1 MTFHVGECHTPAVSD
16 VCSIIHSHPV
26 DPAAQICGQLMGLG
40 VHTSLLTNAHGFGDC
55 HKPLADSAALIE
67 DIVHQQMCL
76 MLEQAE
82 DVAKL
87 RSARF
92 LGLEDF
98 LFLLRKDKVK
108 LGRLV
113 RHMELKDFKAATF
126 KGLGAEE
133 EDTGDTAAG
142 DVKQALKKR
151 RKICYDFLSS
161 IDQTG
166 ELVDLLS
173 DEGIDDIKYERLQRA
188 EQQTRGMDAH
198 QYREYTEARQASFTP
213 RYKTQ
218 KFKDWLL
225 TGASLDIKPNPLA
238 IEVLSYLALETV
250 AQWSVVQCDTN
261 SGQWYNV
268 TPTVVSGNVTPTVLS
283 VVQCDTNSGQWYNV
297 TLTVSV
303 VQCDTNSEGT
313 LNAGGP
319 FCLVSMPGEVKD
331 PTQGIVDVT
340 LLMKRD
346 VQVTAADPFSA
357 AMPPVCVNTD
367 ACQLT
372 AGTPT
377 GSVGSITSPTMTNSP
392 CPSQQLR
399 DLHNS
404 RAIQPQD
411 IREAMRRYTQAVGPF
426 ADFSQENVC
435 SVAES
440 PGLKVSHS
448 VTRELSA
455 DTEAQC

>member
-1 MTFHVGECHTPAVSD
+1 MSVSSAEPVQSVSRGQTKS
-16 VCSIIHSHPV
+16 VCRNWFTIEI
-26 DPAAQICGQLMGLG
+26 QQMM
-40 VHTSLLTNAHGFGDC
+40 HGFGDC
-55 HKPLADSAALIE
+55 HKPLADSAVLIE
-67 DIVHQQMCL
+67 DIVHQQMCH

-87 RSARF
+87 RCARF

-108 LGRLV
+108 LRRLV

-126 KGLGAEE
+126 KGVGAEE
-133 EDTGDTAAG
+133 EDTSDSAAG

-166 ELVDLLS
+166 EMVDLVS
-173 DEGIDDIKYERLQRA
+173 DEGVDDIKYERQQRA

-250 AQWSVVQCDTN
+250 AQ
-261 SGQWYNV
+261 
-268 TPTVVSGNVTPTVLS
+268 
-283 VVQCDTNSGQWYNV
+283 
-297 TLTVSV
+297 
-303 VQCDTNSEGT
+303 
-313 LNAGGP
+313 
-319 FCLVSMPGEVKD
+319 
-331 PTQGIVDVT
+331 IVDVT

-346 VQVTAADPFSA
+346 LQVTAANPFSA
-357 AMPPVCVNTD
+357 AMPPVCMNTD

-372 AGTPT
+372 VGTST

-392 CPSQQLR
+392 CPSPPSTPTTPVSLTSPINSSTGQTVAPSAVMSQNCTSLTKFKSKKKKKSQQLR
-399 DLHNS
+399 DLHNT
-404 RAIQPQD
+404 RAIQPHD

-426 ADFSQENVC
+426 ADFSKAPMLAV
-435 SVAES
+435 
-440 PGLKVSHS
+440 
-448 VTRELSA
+448 RERLL
-455 DTEAQC
+455 CC